1 MNSIVELKDIF
12 KEIKAVSSKK
22 AKEDIIKKYKDN
34 ELFTKTLKFVYDDF
48 ITTGISTKKINANI
62 KDNDFMV
69 LNTSFKYNYEN
80 LLDWVK
86 EHNTG
91 KLDTVY
97 MLQTYI
103 NQFEDEETKQFLKDV
118 FTKKLKVGITAKTI
132 NKVLGKGFIEEFGCQ
147 LAYPYHKY
155 LNKLEGSEI
164 IVTQK
169 LDGHRSICIVKNG
182 KATFYTRK
190 GLVIN
195 GLDIQEREVEKLVE
209 RGFDGKDYVLDGE
222 LLAYNADGLET
233 KDLFRLTT
241 SILRSDSAD
250 KSSVLFNIFD
260 CLPYEEF
267 TTGMSKDPFWK
278 RKEDLS
284 NAFYSIHPLKST
296 KSPESET
303 NPLSRHL
310 YEVENIYEDTY
321 HPNVIL
327 SLQEEYVEPLGWEG
341 LMINLSDGLYQT
353 KRTSDILK
361 VKEFFNADV
370 LVKDVFEG
378 TGELS
383 GTLGGVIIDYKG
395 NDVKVGSGFTLEER
409 NTYWVNP
416 NKIIGKVVDVQYF
429 EETNNQN
436 DNNISLR
443 FPTIKSI
450 RLDKTPEDI
459 SYEA

>member
-1 MNSIVELKDIF
+1 MDSIIELKDIF

-22 AKEDIIKKYKDN
+22 SKEDIIKKYKDN
-34 ELFTKTLKFVYDDF
+34 ELFAKTLKFVYDDF

-62 KDNDFMV
+62 KDNEFMV
-69 LNTSFKYNYEN
+69 LNTGFKYNYEN
-80 LLDWVK
+80 LLDWVR

-132 NKVLGKGFIEEFGCQ
+132 NKVLGEGFIEEFGCQ

-190 GLVIN
+190 GLVVN
-195 GLDIQEREVEKLVE
+195 GLDIQGHEAEKLVE
-209 RGFDGKDYVLDGE
+209 RGFGGKDYVLDGE
-222 LLAYNADGLET
+222 LLAYNADRLET

-250 KSSVLFNIFD
+250 KSSVLFNVFD

-267 TTGMSKDPFWK
+267 TTGISKDPFWK
-278 RKEDLS
+278 RKEDLV
-284 NAFYSIHPLKST
+284 NAYYAIHPLKSV
-296 KSPESET
+296 KSTEIE
-303 NPLSRHL
+303 PLAQHL
-310 YEVENIYEDTY
+310 RIVENIYEDTY

-327 SLQEEYVEPLGWEG
+327 SLQEEYVDALGWEG

-395 NDVKVGSGFTLEER
+395 NDVKVGSGFTLKER
-409 NTYWVNP
+409 NTYWANP